1 MGANRP
7 LASRRSV
14 AVLTVHGTLSAADS
28 EPAPRPRRV
37 ITATRR
43 GSRAPV
49 PALSDG
55 AGTGLSGRRCS
66 REAAGSEPAAS
77 PPANPARLCCYSS
90 CVQFTFQPLTPDP
103 ASAPA
108 AQANVSRFLHEVL
121 GLATSQSQLRL
132 RSGSG
137 GASQQIENEK
147 SRQVASGT
155 VQWRR
160 HESHSG
166 PLQGSPRARKSSPSH
181 LQGRPDSQSLLTPE
195 SSGFSFFLKNSAQGH

>member
-55 AGTGLSGRRCS
+55 AGTGLSGRRWS

-108 AQANVSRFLHEVL
+108 APANMMFPTSRSV
-121 GLATSQSQLRL
+121 
-132 RSGSG
+132 SGSRISILVK
-137 GASQQIENEK
+137 AWSA
-147 SRQVASGT
+147 VASGT
-155 VQWRR
+155 
-160 HESHSG
+160 
-166 PLQGSPRARKSSPSH
+166 PRAPREPRWCSEKP
-181 LQGRPDSQSLLTPE
+181 
-195 SSGFSFFLKNSAQGH
+195 